1 MDPLNPHCGT
11 HVPWVNTKK
20 QLWHRSS
27 SVCTVWTP
35 VAQSKAVCT
44 TVKGWLG
51 SRCTGNSVW
60 SLPSI
65 RETEKG
71 TFNPVGSLR
80 RHRQR
85 RCAHSLNS
93 SMSTGGKKEE
103 GERGLTGK
111 KVEAGVR
118 GNTER
123 ERERETELMI
133 KKPVADV
140 KRWGKQMREEV
151 LLPNMTDSA
160 VMSIISFSSRCGAVR
175 NAQ

>member
-1 MDPLNPHCGT
+1 MKFHSNYRPGSMDPLNPHCGT

-20 QLWHRSS
+20 QLWHKSS

-93 SMSTGGKKEE
+93 SMSTGGEKRGRREGANGEE
-103 GERGLTGK
+103 GGGGCEG
-111 KVEAGVR
+111 EY
-118 GNTER
+118 R

-133 KKPVADV
+133 KKQGSWR
-140 KRWGKQMREEV
+140 KEMRQ
-151 LLPNMTDSA
+151 TDERGSA
-160 VMSIISFSSRCGAVR
+160 AP
-175 NAQ
+175 

>member
-20 QLWHRSS
+20 QLWHKSS

-93 SMSTGGKKEE
+93 SMSTGGEKRGRREGANGEE
-103 GERGLTGK
+103 GGGGCEG
-111 KVEAGVR
+111 EY
-118 GNTER
+118 R
-123 ERERETELMI
+123 ERERDWADD
-133 KKPVADV
+133 KKNSVADV
-140 KRWGKQMREEV
+140 KRWGKQMRGEV

-160 VMSIISFSSRCGAVR
+160 VMSISHCGAVR

>member
-20 QLWHRSS
+20 QLWHKSS

-93 SMSTGGKKEE
+93 SMSTGGEKRGRREGANGEE
-103 GERGLTGK
+103 GGGGCEG
-111 KVEAGVR
+111 EY
-118 GNTER
+118 R
-123 ERERETELMI
+123 ERERDWADD
-133 KKPVADV
+133 KKNRVADV
-140 KRWGKQMREEV
+140 KRWGKQMRGEV

-160 VMSIISFSSRCGAVR
+160 VMSISHCGAVR